1 MAKKDPAKVARGPE
15 VNGIP
20 RHFGKGKHKVDLAYI
35 TEPEAALLKAL
46 DIHGS
51 NPPHT
56 GPSIKNIPNYN
67 DFGRD
72 PDGPKG
78 STTGGGG
85 GEEKSSDRQRDK
97 KAVDKVR
104 DDKMA
109 AAGYNKKNF
118 NVTSDPMSQY
128 QKMPNF
134 TQDTSVPNTM
144 FGTNYDVNKNPG
156 RDPGPEEFQGFPALF
171 SGIAKDF
178 GKFMNSPLGN
188 AIGMFTN
195 PLGYIGGQALKNI
208 YGAYNDEDDDTGIM
222 SALGNTYQQSTPF
235 GEMST
240 AIGNPFSGVPNAGE
254 LNTTTEV
261 GDTFSMPKQSF
272 VNSLFTNQ
280 NYGLSPEA
288 QAGMPST
295 VGVGQRLNA
304 NGTINTG
311 MANDAFED
319 YNNQLA
325 AKKQPGFF
333 GNLFSGLDIQPNDLE
348 AERLAFRADKNKGPI
363 IPLPGDPNY
372 VTPLPDPR
380 YGTGGTPPPIGF
392 GSINPPANYNLLYGG
407 GFANGG
413 QVPPMSG
420 PMSNGI
426 GTLYKQK

>member
-1 MAKKDPAKVARGPE
+1 MAKSKDPAQIARGPE
-15 VNGIP
+15 VSGIP
-20 RHFGKGKHKVDLAYI
+20 RYFGKGKHKVQLAYI
-35 TEPEAALLKAL
+35 TDPEAGILKAL

-67 DFGRD
+67 DFGS
-72 PDGPKG
+72 DGAG
-78 STTGGGG
+78 GTTGGGG

-97 KAVDKVR
+97 KSVDKVR

-261 GDTFSMPKQSF
+261 GDTFSMAPQSF
-272 VNSLFTNQ
+272 FNGLFSNA

-288 QAGMPST
+288 QEGST
-295 VGVGQRLNA
+295 TTPVGVAQQTYGAPTMVNQSFGEFGGDPQISMEQLGSLA
-304 NGTINTG
+304 NQDFANQGGYGDFTG
-311 MANDAFED
+311 MSQADIADRRDNRGPGEIISPLDATT
-319 YNNQLA
+319 L
-325 AKKQPGFF
+325 
-333 GNLFSGLDIQPNDLE
+333 
-348 AERLAFRADKNKGPI
+348 PI
-363 IPLPGDPNY
+363 EENPFVGY
-372 VTPLPDPR
+372 
-380 YGTGGTPPPIGF
+380 
-392 GSINPPANYNLLYGG
+392 GSINPEANYGLLYGG

>member
-1 MAKKDPAKVARGPE
+1 MAIRAGKKLPDKRG
-15 VNGIP
+15 
-20 RHFGKGKHKVDLAYI
+20 FVDGPGGYRGR
-35 TEPEAALLKAL
+35 
-46 DIHGS
+46 DDRSHGS
-51 NPPHT
+51 DSN
-56 GPSIKNIPNYN
+56 
-67 DFGRD
+67 
-72 PDGPKG
+72 G
-78 STTGGGG
+78 SGSSSGSGGGG
-85 GEEKSSDRQRDK
+85 NFNTNTTPGNELSAMDQ
-97 KAVDKVR
+97 
-104 DDKMA
+104 MA
-109 AAGYNKKNF
+109 EAANVANEMAGAGYVKKNF
-118 NVTSDPMSQY
+118 NLTNDPLSNY
-128 QKMPNF
+128 QQSMALNAPGLDP
-134 TQDTSVPNTM
+134 TVPNAL
-144 FGTNYDVNKNPG
+144 FGTNPNYSMQAPNPNLAAENAA
-156 RDPGPEEFQGFPALF
+156 PEEFQGFPALF
-171 SGIAKDF
+171 SGIVDAV
-178 GKFMNSPLGN
+178 GGFMNSPIGN
-188 AIGMFTN
+188 AVGMFTN

-208 YGAYNDEDDDTGIM
+208 YGAYNDEDEDTGIM

-280 NYGLSPEA
+280 NYELSPEA

-363 IPLPGDPNY
+363 IPLPGDPDY

-380 YGTGGTPPPIGF
+380 YGTGGTPLPIGF
-392 GSINPPANYNLLYGG
+392 GSINPAANYGLLYGG